1 MLYFPSTNNAQEGQI
16 GFGSNLSNG
25 LAVMAG
31 RKTRGVIEYY
41 DGVANGWA
49 AIETTYTNDV
59 WQQWDFE
66 FNLDTGMASICID
79 GECSSDLNTGRTGAD
94 VTISR
99 LEIEAGWDGA
109 NPHSKLYIDDVGEG
123 GPPPSNTDWVWG
135 VDSGSW
141 HTPGNWTPAGGPPR
155 TNAHK
160 ATFGGSITTASTV
173 LVDSAATVGTIEL
186 NNANRI
192 NIAGT
197 AAVTLEAETGNASI
211 DVQAGSHQF
220 QVPVTLNSNTGVSVV
235 AGESL
240 DFDGPVDLNGN
251 TLDISAA
258 LGTVNFYHSVQDT
271 AGGGGI
277 NNAGTLGGS
286 SSIGGDLNSDG
297 TLLVQIA
304 GSGHDSLEV
313 GGVATLNGTLAVELA
328 GDYTPSA
335 GETYTVLSAGSLV
348 DDGIA
353 LGGSAAGLFNL
364 EVAGGSLVLTA
375 IPEPSTIG
383 LIGLAVAL
391 LAACGSRKVTRVAL
405 VGIVATLAMTN
416 TQPLEAVEITHSV
429 TGAIFQDTF
438 ESPAEPGDIFA
449 DGPGFAE
456 WTGNGGDA
464 LSQSTN
470 STDFAN
476 VGSQSG
482 KFIRGPG
489 SGGRAEG
496 VFDGFSTSG
505 TITAKFAT
513 YVNSENVSSNTPFQI
528 GFGDTLAGRV
538 QFLAKTSGEIVAND
552 GVNPGQ
558 EFGVPFVQ
566 DRWQNWVVNIDLDS
580 ETYEYNVDN
589 ASSGTLNLRNNIGSD
604 SKDMWLMEVEAGVG
618 DTFYMDTYLEPAE
631 STDFSWKLGAGNDW
645 NAETSWL
652 PSTVPNANNHTATFA
667 GKINAD
673 STVYTNSAVT
683 ARQIVFDNSDNLYN
697 IAGTGQVVL
706 DNVDAGNAA
715 IDVLAGTH
723 QFQTMVSLLRDSD
736 VTTAAAVEGESEA
749 GVLSF
754 DGPVALNG
762 NTLNIT
768 AGSTVNINHAE
779 VGAASGTV
787 SNSGTLGGTDMN
799 AINGDLTNNADGTL
813 GINIG
818 GTGQYDFDSFQ
829 VAGTADLAGSLS
841 VELADGFTLSGNE
854 SFEVLT
860 AGSLVNNGISLS
872 GPNAADFTLD
882 VNTATGVVTLSAGG
896 GGGGLAGDFN
906 NNGTVDA
913 ADFTVWRDSLGAQ
926 DESALMGNGDGS
938 GVIDEGDYALWFA
951 NFGNSSGSGSGS
963 SAVPEP
969 AACLLLAFAGS
980 LVGLGVPRYR
990 R

>member
-1 MLYFPSTNNAQEGQI
+1 MSNGTAAASMMLYFPSTNNAQEGQI
-16 GFGSNLSNG
+16 GFGGNLSNG

-31 RKTRGVIEYY
+31 RKTRGVIEYM
-41 DGVANGWA
+41 DAGAGAWA
-49 AIETTYTNDV
+49 TIDTSYANDV

-155 TNAHK
+155 TNAQK

-173 LVDSAATVGTIEL
+173 LVDSAVTVGTIEL

-220 QVPVTLNSNTGVSVV
+220 QVPVTLNSNSGVSVV

-391 LAACGSRKVTRVAL
+391 LAACGSVSYTHL
-405 VGIVATLAMTN
+405 TLPTKA
-416 TQPLEAVEITHSV
+416 
-429 TGAIFQDTF
+429 
-438 ESPAEPGDIFA
+438 
-449 DGPGFAE
+449 
-456 WTGNGGDA
+456 
-464 LSQSTN
+464 
-470 STDFAN
+470 
-476 VGSQSG
+476 
-482 KFIRGPG
+482 
-489 SGGRAEG
+489 
-496 VFDGFSTSG
+496 
-505 TITAKFAT
+505 
-513 YVNSENVSSNTPFQI
+513 
-528 GFGDTLAGRV
+528 
-538 QFLAKTSGEIVAND
+538 
-552 GVNPGQ
+552 
-558 EFGVPFVQ
+558 
-566 DRWQNWVVNIDLDS
+566 
-580 ETYEYNVDN
+580 
-589 ASSGTLNLRNNIGSD
+589 
-604 SKDMWLMEVEAGVG
+604 
-618 DTFYMDTYLEPAE
+618 
-631 STDFSWKLGAGNDW
+631 
-645 NAETSWL
+645 
-652 PSTVPNANNHTATFA
+652 
-667 GKINAD
+667 
-673 STVYTNSAVT
+673 
-683 ARQIVFDNSDNLYN
+683 
-697 IAGTGQVVL
+697 
-706 DNVDAGNAA
+706 
-715 IDVLAGTH
+715 
-723 QFQTMVSLLRDSD
+723 
-736 VTTAAAVEGESEA
+736 
-749 GVLSF
+749 
-754 DGPVALNG
+754 
-762 NTLNIT
+762 
-768 AGSTVNINHAE
+768 
-779 VGAASGTV
+779 
-787 SNSGTLGGTDMN
+787 
-799 AINGDLTNNADGTL
+799 
-813 GINIG
+813 
-818 GTGQYDFDSFQ
+818 
-829 VAGTADLAGSLS
+829 
-841 VELADGFTLSGNE
+841 
-854 SFEVLT
+854 
-860 AGSLVNNGISLS
+860 
-872 GPNAADFTLD
+872 
-882 VNTATGVVTLSAGG
+882 
-896 GGGGLAGDFN
+896 
-906 NNGTVDA
+906 
-913 ADFTVWRDSLGAQ
+913 
-926 DESALMGNGDGS
+926 
-938 GVIDEGDYALWFA
+938 
-951 NFGNSSGSGSGS
+951 
-963 SAVPEP
+963 
-969 AACLLLAFAGS
+969 
-980 LVGLGVPRYR
+980 
-990 R
+990 